1 MSTADLSA
9 LADATA
15 TAVGGAVSVM
25 DPQGFVIAY
34 SSVPGQPIDDV
45 RRDGILGKQVPA
57 EYMVHHLDPDFRRSS
72 TVYVVD
78 VPGVLPRLAV
88 AVSSDG
94 DYLGSIWSIASGAC
108 LSPPDPVAVAALT
121 RAAAA
126 AMPLL
131 QARLHP
137 ADADNPRARALLTDP
152 DVVTAPGSRY
162 VVLAARVDSSQPNA
176 LLVQLAGLLE
186 LTFGHFLDA
195 GCVVEDHTVLLVVAE
210 DESGFVDKA
219 EEVRRRAETAF
230 GVAVTFAIGGPTDR
244 PHAARTHAHWLLD
257 ALDNGSPTTTFEE
270 SRVRVVL
277 SRASDSLSEVPL
289 DLPAVERMLAYD
301 AAEGT
306 EYAATVL
313 SLLTHESNVAAA
325 SAALYLHAN
334 TFRYRLRRTKELFG
348 LDLDDADTRLLVW
361 MSLRLT
367 TGRSGPSPG

>member
-72 TVYVVD
+72 KVHVVD

-88 AVSSDG
+88 AVSADTE
-94 DYLGSIWSIASGAC
+94 YLGSIWSIATGVS
-108 LSPPDPVAVAALT
+108 LRPPDSGAVAAMT

-126 AMPLL
+126 AVPLL
-131 QARLHP
+131 LARRHP
-137 ADADNPRARALLTDP
+137 AGADNQRVRALLTDP
-152 DVVTAPGSRY
+152 DTVTPAGSRY
-162 VVLAARVDSSQPNA
+162 TVLAARIDSVQPEA
-176 LLVQLAGLLE
+176 LLVQLADLLE
-186 LTFGHFLDA
+186 LTFGNALDS
-195 GCVVEDHTVLLVVAE
+195 GCVIEDRTVLLVLASEDERGVLDAAE
-210 DESGFVDKA
+210 DVRRKA
-219 EEVRRRAETAF
+219 EAAF
-230 GVAVTFAIGGPTDR
+230 GVSVTFAIGGPEAR
-244 PHAARTHAHWLLD
+244 PTVARRQALWVLD
-257 ALDNGSPTTTFEE
+257 AIGDGVTTTFEQN
-270 SRVRVVL
+270 RVPVTLRRAGDAL
-277 SRASDSLSEVPL
+277 SDLPL
-289 DLPAVERMLAYD
+289 AIPAVEKMLACD

-313 SLLTHESNVAAA
+313 ALLTHESNVAAA
-325 SAALYLHAN
+325 SASLYLYAN

-348 LDLDDADTRLLVW
+348 LDLDDGDTRLLVW

-367 TGRSGPSPG
+367 TGR

>member
-72 TVYVVD
+72 KVHVVD

-88 AVSSDG
+88 AVSADAE
-94 DYLGSIWSIASGAC
+94 YLGSIWGIATGVS
-108 LSPPDPVAVAALT
+108 LRPPDSGAVAAMT

-126 AMPLL
+126 AVPLL
-131 QARLHP
+131 LAWRHP
-137 ADADNPRARALLTDP
+137 AGADNPRVRALLTDP
-152 DVVTAPGSRY
+152 DTVTPAGSRY
-162 VVLAARVDSSQPNA
+162 TVLAARIDSVQPDA
-176 LLVQLAGLLE
+176 LLVQLADLLE
-186 LTFGHFLDA
+186 LTFGNALDS
-195 GCVVEDHTVLLVVAE
+195 GCVIEDRTVLLVLASE
-210 DESGFVDKA
+210 DERGFIDAA
-219 EEVRRRAETAF
+219 EGVRRRAQTAF
-230 GVAVTFAIGGPTDR
+230 GVPVTFAIGGPDAR
-244 PHAARTHAHWLLD
+244 PTLARRQAHWVLD
-257 ALDNGSPTTTFEE
+257 AIGDGVTTTTFEQT
-270 SRVRVVL
+270 RVPVTLRRAGDAL
-277 SRASDSLSEVPL
+277 SDLPL
-289 DLPAVERMLAYD
+289 AIPAVEKMLACD

-313 SLLTHESNVAAA
+313 ALLTHESNVSAA
-325 SAALYLHAN
+325 SASLYLHAN
-334 TFRYRLRRTKELFG
+334 TFRYRLRRVKDLFG

-367 TGRSGPSPG
+367 TGR